1 MLIKDTKIIQEAIDS
16 QNLDLL
22 DEFVFPKKRT
32 INRRSDFKSPLM
44 LSAHNLKHLN
54 KIPELKTDAII
65 LNLEDGVSA
74 EMKPYA
80 LRLVML
86 TLSALE
92 ESNKKIIVRVNALD
106 EGGAEEIELLNSFR
120 PDAIRVPKVRTV
132 ADVQR
137 ALDLCDSE
145 IELHLS
151 IETKEAWLNL
161 STLKVNERVKAF
173 YLGVL
178 DLFADMGLSQELI
191 QVDNPLIH
199 HILSHFILTSKS
211 LGVKPVSFVF
221 QEYQDETGFQA
232 WLELEKKMGLDAKG
246 CISPQQAEQVQTTF
260 GVDKEALIRAQ
271 HIVDRFEAKREQGIT
286 GFTDDKYG
294 FIDEPIYKG
303 ALALIK
309 RGMSK

>member
-1 MLIKDTKIIQEAIDS
+1 MLIRDSAVIQKAIDT
-16 QNLDLL
+16 QNLALL
-22 DEFVFPKKRT
+22 DEFVFPKHRT
-32 INRRSDFKSPLM
+32 INKRTDYKSPLM
-44 LSAHNLKHLN
+44 LSAHNIKHLN
-54 KIPELKTDAII
+54 KIPDLQTDAII

-86 TLSALE
+86 TLSALPQ
-92 ESNKKIIVRVNALD
+92 SDKKIIVRVNALD

-120 PDAIRVPKVRTV
+120 PDAVRVPKIKT
-132 ADVQR
+132 ADDVSR
-137 ALDLCDSE
+137 ALALCDSE

-161 STLKVNERVKAF
+161 SALKVNERVKTF

-191 QVDNPLIH
+191 EVDNPLIQ
-199 HILSHFILTSKS
+199 HILGHFLLTSKA

-221 QEYQDETGFQA
+221 QDYKDEATFQR
-232 WLELEKKMGLDAKG
+232 WLDLEKQMGFDAKG
-246 CISPQQAEQVQTTF
+246 CLSPKQVDQAMMTF
-260 GVDKEALIRAQ
+260 GTDETALERARY
-271 HIVDRFEAKREQGIT
+271 IVKRFEHQREQGVT
-286 GFTDDKYG
+286 GFSDDRYG

-303 ALALIK
+303 ALALLK
-309 RGMSK
+309 

>member
-1 MLIKDTKIIQEAIDS
+1 MLIKDTKTIQDAIDS

-22 DEFVFPKKRT
+22 DEFVFPKKRV
-32 INRRSDFKSPLM
+32 INRRDDFKSPLM

-74 EMKPYA
+74 EIKPYA

-92 ESNKKIIVRVNALD
+92 NSDKKIIVRVNALD
-106 EGGAEEIELLNSFR
+106 EGGAEEIEMLNSFR
-120 PDAIRVPKVRTV
+120 PDAIRLPKVRTV
-132 ADVQR
+132 DDVNK
-137 ALDLCDSE
+137 ALELCESE

-161 STLKVNERVKAF
+161 SSLRVNERVTAF

-178 DLFADMGLSQELI
+178 DLFADMELSQELI
-191 QVDNPLIH
+191 EVNNPLMH
-199 HILSHFILTSKS
+199 HILSQFLITAKAV
-211 LGVKPVSFVF
+211 GVKPVSFVF
-221 QEYQDETGFQA
+221 QDYRDETSFQK
-232 WLELEKKMGLDAKG
+232 WLDLEKRIGFDAKG
-246 CISPQQAEQVQTTF
+246 CLSPKQAEQVRTTF
-260 GVDKEALIRAQ
+260 GVSQEALTKAHYIIE
-271 HIVDRFEAKREQGIT
+271 HFEANQKQGIT
-286 GFTDDKYG
+286 GFSDDKYG

-303 ALALIK
+303 ALALLK
-309 RGMSK
+309 